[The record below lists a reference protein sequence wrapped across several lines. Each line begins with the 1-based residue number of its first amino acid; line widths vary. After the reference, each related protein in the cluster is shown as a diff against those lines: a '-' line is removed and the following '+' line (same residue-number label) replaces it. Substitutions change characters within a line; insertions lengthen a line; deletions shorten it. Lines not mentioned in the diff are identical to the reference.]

1 MKYSKGNAV
10 MWVIVLFA
18 IVLLGWYFL
27 KESDVSDIDTNTGID
42 GTTTEDV
49 TNRTVI
55 DINNLPLVGS
65 EAVSDEVV
73 IESPTSGSTVS
84 SPITLT
90 GRARGSWYF
99 EASAPVSVM
108 DATGEIIGNGYVTA
122 NGEWMTTEF
131 VPFSGTITFDNV
143 NNAEGG
149 AIVFMNDNPSGDESR
164 AKYVAIPVYF
174 R

>member
-10 MWVIVLFA
+10 MWVVVLFA

-27 KESDVSDIDTNTGID
+27 RQSDVPGTDINPIGTSTNTS
-42 GTTTEDV
+42 TTNGE
-49 TNRTVI
+49 VI
-55 DINNLPLVGS
+55 DITTLPLVGT
-65 EAVSDEVV
+65 EASSDEIV
-73 IESPTSGSTVS
+73 IEAPTSGDTVS

-99 EASAPVSVM
+99 EASAPVAVM
-108 DATGEIIGNGYVTA
+108 DATGKIIGNGYITA

-131 VPFSGTITFDNV
+131 VPFSGTITYENTS
-143 NNAEGG
+143 NAEGG
-149 AIVFMNDNPSGDESR
+149 AIIFMNDNPSGDESR